1 MGLRINTN
9 IGALRAHNNLYN
21 NSAALDTSL
30 ERLSSGLRI
39 NWAKDNASGLA
50 IADQLRTQAS
60 SLKQAIDNGNE
71 AMSVLTVAD
80 KAIEEQVNILDS
92 IKQKAISAAQD
103 GQSTKTRNML
113 QADINRLMEELDN
126 IANSTSFNGKQLLS
140 GGYINQEYQI
150 GDRSNT
156 TVKTSIGPTMSSKI
170 GVTRFE
176 TGANVT
182 ASGLVNMVIKNY
194 NGVEDFKFAE
204 VTISYSV
211 GTGLGALTEEINRV
225 SDRTGVRATH
235 TVQTY
240 GVYEIKKGTTSKDF
254 SINGVIIGQI
264 EYQDADKNGQL
275 VQAINAVKD
284 TTGVEAARD
293 ANGKLILNSADGRGI
308 VIGGDPGVGSGIVA
322 KQRTNFGRLHLVR
335 NNGQD
340 VPISGTGN
348 FGFISPAFVS
358 QQSLSL
364 RDTKGRIEGNNAD
377 ALGFFAYPG
386 GSKYIVTMAQN
397 AAGTLSNWMSQAGS
411 GFSAGSGYSIGSGHQ
426 YSAHLADKFVFITA
440 GAAGGPA
447 AGWSNA
453 YIVSQNSG
461 FSAGSGKSQFAPM
474 KTSAGALFIIDRT
487 SGVTTLK
494 GAMAVMDVSETAIL
508 NLDQTRADIGS
519 AQQQIQSTLNNIT
532 VTQVNVKS
540 AESIIRDVDFAEE
553 SANFSKYNI
562 LAQSGSYAM
571 AQANTSQQYVMQ
583 LLQ

>member
-9 IGALRAHNNLYN
+9 VGALRAHNNLYN
-21 NSAALDTSL
+21 NTAALDTSL

-240 GVYEIKKGTTSKDF
+240 GVYEIKRGTTSRDF

-322 KQRTNFGRLHLVR
+322 KQKVNFGRLHLVR

-386 GSKYIVTMAQN
+386 GSKYIVTMQ
-397 AAGTLSNWMSQAGS
+397 AGVVGALSNWMGTGGS
-411 GFSAGSGYSIGSGHQ
+411 GFSAGSGYSIGTTHG
-426 YSAHLADKFVFITA
+426 YSVHLADKFVFISQN
-440 GAAGGPA
+440 
-447 AGWSNA
+447 GWSKA
-453 YIVSQNSG
+453 YDVQAGSG

-474 KTSAGALFIIDRT
+474 KTSADALFIIDRT

>member
-21 NSAALDTSL
+21 NTAALDTSL

-225 SDRTGVRATH
+225 SDRTGVRASF

-240 GVYEIKKGTTSKDF
+240 GVYEIKQGTTSRDF

-308 VIGGDPGVGSGIVA
+308 VIGGNPGVGSGIVA

-348 FGFISPAFVS
+348 FGFLSAAFVS

-386 GSKYIVTMAQN
+386 GSKYIITMAQN
-397 AAGTLSNWMSQAGS
+397 LTGGLSNWMSQAGS
-411 GFSAGSGYSIGSGHQ
+411 GFSAGSGYSIGSGHE
-426 YSAHLADKFVFITA
+426 YSAHLADKFVFISALTA
-440 GAAGGPA
+440 YSPA
-447 AGWSNA
+447 
-453 YIVSQNSG
+453 YLVSTGSG

-474 KTSAGALFIIDRT
+474 KTSADALFVIDRT

-571 AQANTSQQYVMQ
+571 AQANTSQQYVLQ

>member
-9 IGALRAHNNLYN
+9 VGALRAHNNLYN
-21 NSAALDTSL
+21 NTAALDTSL

-275 VQAINAVKD
+275 IQAINAVKD

-322 KQRTNFGRLHLVR
+322 KQKVNFGRLHLVR

-386 GSKYIVTMAQN
+386 GSKYIVTMA
-397 AAGTLSNWMSQAGS
+397 AGVTGNLENWMSQAESGFSEGS
-411 GFSAGSGYSIGSGHQ
+411 GFSVGIGFSV
-426 YSAHLADKFVFITA
+426 HLEDKFVFISQ
-440 GAAGGPA
+440 G
-447 AGWSNA
+447 GWSNA
-453 YIVSQNSG
+453 YDVSVGSG
-461 FSAGSGKSQFAPM
+461 FSDGSGKSQFAPM
-474 KTSAGALFIIDRT
+474 KIGSNALFVIDRT

-571 AQANTSQQYVMQ
+571 AQANTSQQYVLQ

>member
-240 GVYEIKKGTTSKDF
+240 GVYEIKRGTTSRDF

-386 GSKYIVTMAQN
+386 GSKYIITMPAN
-397 AAGTLSNWMSQAGS
+397 VAGTLSNWMSGAS
-411 GFSAGSGYSIGSGHQ
+411 GFSPGSGYSIGSGHQ
-426 YSAHLADKFVFITA
+426 YSAHLADKFVFISQ
-440 GAAGGPA
+440 G
-447 AGWSNA
+447 GWSKA
-453 YIVSQNSG
+453 YDVQAGSG
-461 FSAGSGKSQFAPM
+461 FSNGSGKSQFAPM
-474 KTSAGALFIIDRT
+474 KTGSTALFIIDRT

-562 LAQSGSYAM
+562 LAQRGSYAM
-571 AQANTSQQYVMQ
+571 AQANTSQQYVLQ

>member
-9 IGALRAHNNLYN
+9 VGALRAHNNLYN
-21 NSAALDTSL
+21 NTAALDTSL

-225 SDRTGVRATH
+225 SDRTGVRASF

-240 GVYEIKKGTTSKDF
+240 GVYEIKRGTTSRDF

-386 GSKYIVTMAQN
+386 GSKYIVTMGQAGVV
-397 AAGTLSNWMSQAGS
+397 GTLSNWMSQAGS
-411 GFSAGSGYSIGSGHQ
+411 GFSAGSGYSIGTTHG
-426 YSAHLADKFVFITA
+426 YSAHLADKFVFISQ
-440 GAAGGPA
+440 G
-447 AGWSNA
+447 GWSKA
-453 YIVSQNSG
+453 YDVQAGSG
-461 FSAGSGKSQFAPM
+461 FSNGSGKSQFAPM
-474 KTSAGALFIIDRT
+474 KTGSTALFVIDRT

>member
-240 GVYEIKKGTTSKDF
+240 GVYEIKRGTTSRDF

-348 FGFISPAFVS
+348 FGFINPAFVS

-386 GSKYIVTMAQN
+386 GSKYIITMPAGV
-397 AAGTLSNWMSQAGS
+397 AGTLSNWMSGAS
-411 GFSAGSGYSIGSGHQ
+411 GFSPGSGYSIGSGHQ
-426 YSAHLADKFVFITA
+426 YSVHLADKFVFISA
-440 GAAGGPA
+440 G
-447 AGWSNA
+447 GWSNA
-453 YIVSQNSG
+453 YVASEGSG
-461 FSAGSGKSQFAPM
+461 FSNGSGKSQFAPM

>member
-275 VQAINAVKD
+275 IQAINAVKD

-386 GSKYIVTMAQN
+386 GSKYIIT
-397 AAGTLSNWMSQAGS
+397 GFSSLSTWMDSNGS
-411 GFSAGSGYSIGSGHQ
+411 GFSQGSGYSRDSGQ
-426 YSAHLADKFVFITA
+426 NYSVHLADKFVFVSA
-440 GAAGGPA
+440 N
-447 AGWSNA
+447 GWSKA
-453 YIVSQNSG
+453 YNVSNGSG
-461 FSAGSGKSQFAPM
+461 FSNGSGKSQFAPM
-474 KTSAGALFIIDRT
+474 KIGSNALFVIDRT

-571 AQANTSQQYVMQ
+571 AQANTSQQYVLQ

>member
-225 SDRTGVRATH
+225 SDRTGVRASF

-240 GVYEIKKGTTSKDF
+240 GVYEIKRGTTSRDF
-254 SINGVIIGQI
+254 SINGVIIGEI
-264 EYQDADKNGQL
+264 VYQDADKNGQL

-386 GSKYIVTMAQN
+386 GSKYIITMPAN
-397 AAGTLSNWMSQAGS
+397 VAGNLENWMSQAGS
-411 GFSAGSGYSIGSGHQ
+411 GFSEGSGFSVGIGFSV
-426 YSAHLADKFVFITA
+426 HLEDKFVFISQ
-440 GAAGGPA
+440 G
-447 AGWSNA
+447 GWSNA
-453 YIVSQNSG
+453 YDVSVGSG
-461 FSAGSGKSQFAPM
+461 FSNGSGKSQFAPM
-474 KTSAGALFIIDRT
+474 KTGSTALFIIDRT

>member
-1 MGLRINTN
+1 M
-9 IGALRAHNNLYN
+9 
-21 NSAALDTSL
+21 
-30 ERLSSGLRI
+30 
-39 NWAKDNASGLA
+39 
-50 IADQLRTQAS
+50 
-60 SLKQAIDNGNE
+60 
-71 AMSVLTVAD
+71 
-80 KAIEEQVNILDS
+80 
-92 IKQKAISAAQD
+92 
-103 GQSTKTRNML
+103 
-113 QADINRLMEELDN
+113 
-126 IANSTSFNGKQLLS
+126 
-140 GGYINQEYQI
+140 
-150 GDRSNT
+150 
-156 TVKTSIGPTMSSKI
+156 
-170 GVTRFE
+170 
-176 TGANVT
+176 
-182 ASGLVNMVIKNY
+182 
-194 NGVEDFKFAE
+194 
-204 VTISYSV
+204 
-211 GTGLGALTEEINRV
+211 
-225 SDRTGVRATH
+225 
-235 TVQTY
+235 QTY
-240 GVYEIKKGTTSKDF
+240 GVYEIKRGTTSRDF

-386 GSKYIVTMAQN
+386 GSKYIVTMGQN
-397 AAGTLSNWMSQAGS
+397 NVGTLSNWMSQAGS
-411 GFSAGSGYSIGSGHQ
+411 GFSPGSGYSIGTTHG
-426 YSAHLADKFVFITA
+426 YSVHLADKFVFISQN
-440 GAAGGPA
+440 
-447 AGWSNA
+447 GWSKA
-453 YIVSQNSG
+453 YDVQAGSG

-474 KTSAGALFIIDRT
+474 KTSADALFIIDRT

>member
-182 ASGLVNMVIKNY
+182 ASGAVNMVIKNY

-240 GVYEIKKGTTSKDF
+240 GVYEIKQGTTSKDF

-322 KQRTNFGRLHLVR
+322 KQKTNFGRLHLVR

-386 GSKYIVTMAQN
+386 GSKYIITMPTGV
-397 AAGTLSNWMSQAGS
+397 AGTLSNWMSGAS
-411 GFSAGSGYSIGSGHQ
+411 GFSAGSGYSIGTTHG
-426 YSAHLADKFVFITA
+426 YSVHLADKFVFISTN
-440 GAAGGPA
+440 
-447 AGWSNA
+447 GWSKA
-453 YIVSQNSG
+453 YDVQAGSG

-474 KTSAGALFIIDRT
+474 KTGSTALFIIDRT

>member
-240 GVYEIKKGTTSKDF
+240 GVYEIKQGTTSRDF

-322 KQRTNFGRLHLVR
+322 KQKVNFGRLHLVR

-386 GSKYIVTMAQN
+386 GSKYIVTMQAGV
-397 AAGTLSNWMSQAGS
+397 AGTLANWMSQAGS
-411 GFSAGSGYSIGSGHQ
+411 GFSNGSGFSIGTTHE
-426 YSAHLADKFVFITA
+426 YSVHLADKFVFISQ
-440 GAAGGPA
+440 G
-447 AGWSNA
+447 GWSKA
-453 YIVSQNSG
+453 YDVQAGSG

-474 KTSAGALFIIDRT
+474 KTDSTALFIIDRT

>member
-21 NSAALDTSL
+21 NTAALDTSL

-225 SDRTGVRATH
+225 SDRTGVRASF

-240 GVYEIKKGTTSKDF
+240 GVYEIKQGTTSRDF

-386 GSKYIVTMAQN
+386 GSKYIVTMQ
-397 AAGTLSNWMSQAGS
+397 AGVGALSNWMSQAGS

-426 YSAHLADKFVFITA
+426 YSVHLADKFVFVSVN
-440 GAAGGPA
+440 
-447 AGWSNA
+447 GWSKA
-453 YIVSQNSG
+453 YDVQAGSG

-474 KTSAGALFIIDRT
+474 KTSADALFIIDRT

-571 AQANTSQQYVMQ
+571 AQANTSQQYVLQ